1 MSLPAGFC
9 NNHGRQAYLNFKNT
23 DMFDLVTVL
32 AVGLVVGLKHA
43 TEVDHVV
50 AVSTIVSEHRNV
62 WRSTLVGAMW
72 GAGHTASLLITGAIV
87 FSLRIAIPEQ
97 VSTWLEFCVALMIIG
112 LGAAGLWRALRPRG
126 DVHVHEHSHGGVS
139 HVHVHFH
146 ESETRHH
153 AARPHTHAVS
163 AVGLKPVLIGV
174 VHGLAG
180 SGALT
185 LLVMTQIQSPWA
197 GFFYLAIFGLGSIV
211 GMILM
216 SGLIGLPFALTARN
230 VGRVHRHLQTTA
242 AGLSIAFGLW
252 YAYETGLASGLF

>member
-1 MSLPAGFC
+1 MEL
-9 NNHGRQAYLNFKNT
+9 L
-23 DMFDLVTVL
+23 TVL
-32 AVGLVVGLKHA
+32 GVGLVFGLKHA

-50 AVSTIVSEHRNV
+50 AVSTIVSQQRNV

-72 GAGHTASLLITGAIV
+72 GAGHTASLLITGVIV
-87 FSLRIAIPEQ
+87 LSLRIAIPEQ
-97 VSTWLEFCVALMIIG
+97 VSSWLEFCVALMIIG
-112 LGAAGLWRALRPRG
+112 LGLLALWRSLLKRN

-139 HVHVHFH
+139 HVHIHFH
-146 ESETRHH
+146 ESETRHQK
-153 AARPHTHAVS
+153 ARPHSHAVS
-163 AVGLKPVLIGV
+163 AVGFKPVLIGA

-185 LLVMTQIQSPWA
+185 LLVLTQIQSAWV
-197 GFFYLAIFGLGSIV
+197 GFFYLAVFGVGTVLGMV
-211 GMILM
+211 LM